1 MHFCFKF
8 RIFLIASNFY
18 AIFVATVTVATIR
31 IFALSHYVKSRG
43 MRERINK
50 MRKKVS

>member
-8 RIFLIASNFY
+8 RIFLIASNVY
-18 AIFVATVTVATIR
+18 AIFVATIR

-43 MRERINK
+43 NE
-50 MRKKVS
+50 